1 MRLVHTQAKKANRTF
16 LKGAFDFRKHMHL
29 RNGLS
34 QRSDR
39 RDKNVSNLTHTKP
52 IRKKRVRVKN

>member
-1 MRLVHTQAKKANRTF
+1 MRLVHTMAKKANRTF
-16 LKGAFDFRKHMHL
+16 LKGAFDFSKHFHL

-39 RDKNVSNLTHTKP
+39 RDKNVSNITYARP
-52 IRKKRVRVKN
+52 IRKKRVRTKN

>member
-1 MRLVHTQAKKANRTF
+1 MRLVHTQAKAANRTF
-16 LKGAFDFRKHMHL
+16 LKGAFDFTKHFHL

-39 RDKNVSNLTHTKP
+39 RVKGVSNITFAKP
-52 IRKKRVRVKN
+52 VRRTRVRTKK